1 MKLPYR
7 VLVLEDDE
15 NALAGIVELLSES
28 GYDVTACVRVRR
40 REAHPVDHDATTCS

>member
-15 NALAGIVELLSES
+15 NALIGVVELLSER
-28 GYDVTACVRVRR
+28 GYDVTAASAD
-40 REAHPVDHDATTCS
+40 EDAKKLLSLGS